1 MRIVKIIVSI
11 ILFVSVLPAIG
22 CSKKEVYEG
31 MYEGMNRSQ
40 DREMKDSPAKKQT
53 EPQQPMS
60 FDRYQQERKLLIEK
74 E

>member
-1 MRIVKIIVSI
+1 MKIFKIMICSCLFMLVVS
-11 ILFVSVLPAIG
+11 AIG

-31 MYEGMNRSQ
+31 IYEGMNRSQ